1 MNRFGLESPSVVEIV
16 RYEEL
21 KSPSVIAYS
30 SRIQSM
36 MSSLGMPMK
45 SYILLWSQSPRS
57 IRQKASPPIAS
68 KMSVST

>member
-30 SRIQSM
+30 SHIQLM
-36 MSSLGMPMK
+36 M
-45 SYILLWSQSPRS
+45 PRWGC
-57 IRQKASPPIAS
+57 Q
-68 KMSVST
+68 